1 MRAPSGVVRSTLLAL
16 GIIAFFAGS
25 VFAQSSG
32 GAISGNVLDP
42 SGAVI
47 PGATLIATGANTNTS
62 YTAISTSTG
71 SYRISEMTL
80 GTYSL
85 SATAPGFKQ
94 TNLTGILVQVNSVSS
109 IDVHLSPGGT
119 SETVTVS
126 ADAPTVQTQSSD
138 VGSVV
143 DTRQIIELPL
153 SLGGQGNLR
162 SPEAFI
168 FLTPG
173 TTGPG
178 SAGNNNGA
186 FQSKIAGG
194 QNFGAEVLIDGA
206 STQRADSASAFDQ
219 TAPSVEALQEFKVTT
234 STIPAEFGRTTGG
247 VESFSIKSGTNSYHG
262 SFFDIFQNEAMNAND
277 WFKKYNLS
285 KLPNPTPDDIKA
297 AARDLDRKNDYGV
310 SLGGPAWIPKIYNG
324 RDRTFLFFS
333 WEQFRQNQSATNTS
347 TLPTNA
353 ARSGDF
359 SSQLTNIPTDK
370 GVLDCNGNKVFQG
383 EIFDPNTTST
393 FNGKPCRKPFP
404 GNIIPPDRISQVA
417 KNVLA
422 FIPTV
427 NPAAGATNNFTF
439 RTGSPILNTTMAIRL
454 DQNLTQKS
462 KIYASYSSRDNVARN
477 GNNSLPDPIANNAQ
491 FAEQFTHYARAGWDY
506 VFTPTMLNH
515 LNLGFNRVLSPNHSG
530 AVNGTDWPQKLGIKG
545 ANGPTFPVFTFAS
558 DLGYPQIGQNNDALQ
573 ASNAVL
579 VADSVSLSK
588 GAHDIKVGL
597 DWRNAQLSNAN
608 NAGFSGEYDFQRFQT
623 AAVAGDG
630 TTGDGFASFLLGQ
643 VDTNSFTITAKA
655 PRFVSN
661 YYAGFVQDNFKVLH
675 NLVLNLGLR
684 YDVETPR
691 HESHGN
697 VSNFSPTTP
706 NAGADGLPGAIVFAG
721 AGAGRIGGL
730 GSFAKTWRKD
740 FAPRLGFAYAPDAAD
755 GRMSIRG
762 GFGIYYGPLDYADFG
777 NGTTLGFAA
786 SPSFNK
792 GDKFSQAYPGGLDGG
807 VPSFPKPP
815 NLDPTQAN
823 GQGGGGFGG
832 LEYIAPSYGRPSM
845 TLNWSLEVQ
854 QQLATDLI
862 LTIGYVGQS
871 SSHLR
876 SSLAQ
881 INDLNPKF
889 FNLGIALNQPTNVF
903 PFPGF
908 SGTLA
913 QALRPFPQ
921 YQAINT
927 DCCLENVGHSSY
939 NALLVKLERRF
950 HNGLNLLASY
960 TWSKTL
966 TDADSALP
974 AFATFSGG
982 GSVQNPTN
990 LKGEKAL
997 SNQDIPQTFVLSYI
1011 YELPV
1016 GSGKKYLNHS
1026 KVANAVVGGWQVGAV
1041 HRYQSGQPLN
1051 FSCAPTSVSAFDGC
1065 IRWNQIAPLRNP
1077 AYHGGSPR
1085 DPQNFNIFNR
1095 AAFSDPNADIGVP
1108 GTPFRFGDM
1117 PRVTGELRTPL
1128 YINED
1133 VSVIKHLTNFGEF
1146 GSLQLHAD
1154 AFNVFNRHVFNRPD
1168 TNVPTTPVNTFGQFS
1183 SDIDTPRILQLTLRY
1198 TF

>member
-1 MRAPSGVVRSTLLAL
+1 MRTRLGVVRAAL
-16 GIIAFFAGS
+16 FAVVTIALFAGT
-25 VFAQSSG
+25 VLAQSSG

-47 PGATLIATGANTNTS
+47 PGATLKATGTSTNTS
-62 YTAISTSTG
+62 YSTTSTSTG

-80 GTYSL
+80 GTYDL
-85 SATAPGFKQ
+85 SVTAPGFKQ
-94 TNLTGILVQVNSVSS
+94 TTLTGILVQVNSVSS
-109 IDVHLSPGGT
+109 IDVHLSAGGA
-119 SETVTVS
+119 SETVTVN
-126 ADAPTVQTQSSD
+126 ADAPTVETQSSD

-143 DTRQIIELPL
+143 DTRQILELPL

-173 TTGPG
+173 TVGPG

-186 FQSKIAGG
+186 FQSKISGG

-234 STIPAEFGRTTGG
+234 STIPSEFGRTTGG

-262 SFFDIFQNEAMNAND
+262 SVFDIFQNEAMNAND
-277 WFKKYNLS
+277 WFNKYNLS
-285 KLPNPTPDDIKA
+285 QIPNPTPDDIKN
-297 AARDLDRKNDYGV
+297 AARNLDRKNDYGV

-333 WEQFRQNQSATNTS
+333 WEQFRQNQSGTNTS

-359 SSQLTNIPTDK
+359 SSQLTNTPT
-370 GVLDCNGNKVFQG
+370 GAVDCNGNPVFKG
-383 EIFDPNTTST
+383 EILDPNTTST
-393 FNGKPCRKPFP
+393 RNGLPCRNPFP
-404 GNIIPPDRISQVA
+404 GNIIPSNRIGQVA
-417 KNVLA
+417 QNVLG

-427 NPAAGATNNFTF
+427 NPAQGATNNFTF
-439 RTGSPILNTTMAIRL
+439 RSSSPILNTTMAIRV

-462 KIYASYSSRDNVARN
+462 KIYASYSSRDNVNRN
-477 GNNSLPDPIANNAQ
+477 GNNSLPDPIANNGQ

-530 AVNGTDWPQKLGIKG
+530 AVNGTDWPAKLGIKG
-545 ANGPTFPVFTFAS
+545 ASGPTFPVFTFAS
-558 DLGYPQIGQNNDALQ
+558 DRGYPQIGQNNDALQ

-588 GAHDIKVGL
+588 GAHDMKVGL

-623 AAVAGDG
+623 AAAPGDS

-661 YYAGFVQDNFKVLH
+661 YYAGFVQDNFKVRH

-706 NAGADGLPGAIVFAG
+706 NPGAGGIPGAIVFAG
-721 AGAGRIGGL
+721 AGPGRIGGL
-730 GSFAKTWRKD
+730 GSFAKTWKKD
-740 FAPRLGFAYAPDAAD
+740 FAPRLGFAYAPDFAS
-755 GRMSIRG
+755 GRMSVRG

-786 SPSFNK
+786 SPNFHNP
-792 GDKFSQAYPGGLDGG
+792 DNFSTAYAGGLDGG

-862 LTIGYVGQS
+862 LTVGYVGQS

-889 FNLGIALNQPTNVF
+889 FNLGNGLNQNATTLPYA
-903 PFPGF
+903 GF
-908 SGTLA
+908 SGTVA
-913 QALRPFPQ
+913 QSLRPFPQ
-921 YQAINT
+921 YQGINT
-927 DCCLENVGHSSY
+927 DCCLENLGHSSY

-950 HNGLNLLASY
+950 SSGLNLLASY

-982 GSVQNPTN
+982 GSVQNPFN
-990 LKGEKAL
+990 LKGEKSI

-1011 YELPV
+1011 YELPL
-1016 GSGKKYLNHS
+1016 GKGKKYLNQN
-1026 KVANAVVGGWQVGAV
+1026 KVADAVAGGWQIGGVQ
-1041 HRYQSGQPLN
+1041 RYQSGQPLN
-1051 FSCAPTSVSAFDGC
+1051 YACAPTSVPSFDGC
-1065 IRWNQIAPLRNP
+1065 IRYNQVAPLRNP
-1077 AYHGGSPR
+1077 AYGGGNPR
-1085 DPQNFNIFNR
+1085 DPRAINIFNT
-1095 AAFSDPNADIGVP
+1095 AAFSDPNQNVASVP
-1108 GTPFRFGDM
+1108 GTPFVFGNLA
-1117 PRVTGELRTPL
+1117 RVTSEVRTPR

-1133 VSVIKHLTNFGEF
+1133 LSVIKHLANFGEF
-1146 GSLQLHAD
+1146 GTLQLHAD

-1168 TNVPTTPVNTFGQFS
+1168 TNPQDSTFGQFN
-1183 SDIDTPRILQLTLRY
+1183 SDIDTPRLLQLTLRY
-1198 TF
+1198 KF